1 MGCIFNFLPWLQEHW
16 AHSGKF
22 CFRLREG
29 WFSVQLRWN
38 GWFYIALT
46 VRTQRKRERLW
57 FTVALLP
64 CQSIR
69 PPSATLYSK
78 TLKLKHTLPATGRLE
93 VCVCV
98 WWIQAWLI
106 PAAASY
112 GYFLSSFSWARP
124 EGCVKTHHALCLYK
138 INDWCCNQWPLEAQ
152 C

>member
-16 AHSGKF
+16 AHSRKF

-98 WWIQAWLI
+98 CVMDTGLAYPGRCILWVFSILL
-106 PAAASY
+106 
-112 GYFLSSFSWARP
+112 FLSQTRRLREDSPCFMLVQDKWL
-124 EGCVKTHHALCLYK
+124 VL
-138 INDWCCNQWPLEAQ
+138 
-152 C
+152 